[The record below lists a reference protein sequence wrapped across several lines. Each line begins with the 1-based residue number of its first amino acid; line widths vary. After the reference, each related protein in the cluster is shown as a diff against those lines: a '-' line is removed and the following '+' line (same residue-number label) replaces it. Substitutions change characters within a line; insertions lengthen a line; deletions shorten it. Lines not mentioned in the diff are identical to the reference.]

1 MAKGNFDVRF
11 EGKDYREAAELSDT
25 LNATAAELG
34 KNERLR
40 RELIANVSHDLRT
53 PLTMIIAYAEVM
65 RDLPGEN
72 TPENVQVVI
81 DEAGRLTNLVNDML
95 DISKLEAG
103 VMEKKCAVL

>member
-1 MAKGNFDVRF
+1 MRF
-11 EGKDYREAAELSDT
+11 EGKDYREVAELSDT
-25 LNATAAELG
+25 LNATAKELG
-34 KNERLR
+34 KNESLR

-95 DISKLEAG
+95 DMSKLQAG
-103 VMEKKCAVL
+103 VMEKMTQYTI

>member
-1 MAKGNFDVRF
+1 MRF
-11 EGKDYREAAELSDT
+11 EGKDYREVAELSDT
-25 LNATAAELG
+25 LNATAKELG
-34 KNERLR
+34 KMSPQVA
-40 RELIANVSHDLRT
+40 ELIANVSHDLRT

-95 DISKLEAG
+95 DMSKLQAG
-103 VMEKKCAVL
+103 VMEKMTQYTI